1 LVEFAGA
8 NSRLTTLLDT
18 TVKLVSECEGML
30 AGSGGV
36 AHAARFGA
44 AKVAI
49 ALVCSLTAF
58 TGLARA
64 NPPTSG
70 TSDDEAQQDARRQ
83 IPYDKL
89 SADACR
95 KVDAVLS
102 SVTLY
107 RRLPTQII
115 RCDPDLFHFMT
126 TRPDVTVNIWQVL
139 DLSNIRLSRTG
150 ESTFRADDSAGTKSD
165 VQFLYATRDTL
176 LIYAVGTYQG
186 PLFVAPIRGGAL
198 LLLKTGYIRE
208 QNGQSYVT
216 TRLDAF
222 FRVENLGADLLTRT
236 LRPLVNDNADKN
248 FHEAA
253 LFLRNLSRAAEVDP
267 EYMDR
272 LSRKLTNVSDADRQR
287 FAELALQAAERAV
300 RVNIRKAS
308 HVADS
313 SAETPAEHEMDSRA
327 TRPESMPQR

>member
-1 LVEFAGA
+1 MCALCGFADMA
-8 NSRLTTLLDT
+8 
-18 TVKLVSECEGML
+18 
-30 AGSGGV
+30 
-36 AHAARFGA
+36 FGA
-44 AKVAI
+44 GPVA
-49 ALVCSLTAF
+49 
-58 TGLARA
+58 
-64 NPPTSG
+64 G
-70 TSDDEAQQDARRQ
+70 TSDDDAQQDARRQ
-83 IPYDKL
+83 LPYDKL
-89 SADACR
+89 SGDARR
-95 KVDAVLS
+95 KVDAVLA
-102 SVTLY
+102 SVTFY

-150 ESTFRADDSAGTKSD
+150 EATFRADDSAGTQSD

-186 PLFVAPIRGGAL
+186 PLFVSPIRGGAL
-198 LLLKTGYIRE
+198 LFLKTGYIRE
-208 QNGQSYVT
+208 QGGQTYVT

-222 FRVENLGADLLTRT
+222 FRVESLGADLLTRT

-267 EYMDR
+267 DYMDR
-272 LSRKLTNVSDADRQR
+272 LSRKLTNISEADRQR

-308 HVADS
+308 HVAD
-313 SAETPAEHEMDSRA
+313 ATDETPPEQHMDSRVSG
-327 TRPESMPQR
+327 PETPPRR